1 MKQRKNGHRS
11 IVSAASLLSLTA
23 LAVATSVVSCAEEDL
38 VNSIPMSNVLTF
50 QVKVN
55 DAVETKTRSGIDNT
69 LDGFFP
75 TSSLELRSDD
85 NTIFYANCE
94 ERNGIHM
101 HYDTSNTKTRGTVV
115 NQNNFYPSFLLYGYT
130 YGSGEEFTSSTDVN
144 SSIKG
149 VPVSKGSGT
158 TWQPT
163 DVTWPGANYKATFYA
178 IAPADAVTP
187 SADAGG
193 PTFTYTVPQSA
204 SDQKDLLVSKCE
216 NVSCDGKSAPT
227 LTFNHALA
235 AIKFTQGTIT
245 PYTSITKV
253 EITGVQNSGTYDM
266 NTGTWSGQSSTSTNS
281 YSLTSFTDNDVL
293 FLMPQT
299 LPSGAQLKVTLS
311 DGSTT
316 KVLTSDL
323 SNKEWEKGYQYTY
336 KLSYE
341 KITGTFKIEVTSSI
355 GTIAKEN
362 DGVTLTINSYFEY
375 SDNGTKKV
383 AIPWTSKIK
392 DANNVN
398 YSGDG
403 NNNQITINT
412 KSMSH
417 QDALLC
423 NLNDDDN
430 KPIDLSQ
437 FSDGQS
443 TANCY
448 VVQGCGW
455 YKLPLVY
462 GNGITKGVVANGSNG
477 FCFDASTNYMNHAGT
492 AINELKNK
500 PYIYGNDGYSL
511 SSGEI
516 VWESITGL
524 IKSGSVQLCDDGKY
538 LKFYVDPTNVNQGN
552 AVIAV
557 KTSDGTIAW
566 SWHIWVTDQ
575 DWESTYT
582 YTHTNGTVYHFMKMP
597 VGFVDDTTYPTLL
610 SPRTFIFQFKQ
621 NISGGASKTIK
632 ISQEGDASK
641 KGTCTFYQ
649 WGRKDPIHKDHL
661 TPSDGNQVAQ
671 SVAIKNP
678 RTFYKRSSSP
688 YDWSSPL
695 VNTGYDYWC
704 VGNKSTGT
712 SSANP
717 VKKSIYDPSPVG
729 YCVPP
734 SDAHAALGMTDT
746 SIFIVSDKGYA
757 HVSNGD
763 YWQLFGYI
771 DCFEGSMDFA
781 GYFGNF
787 WSASP
792 IASDDA
798 YCLYC
803 YNDGYVTPQGD
814 NFRSN
819 GCAVRPV
826 SE

>member
-115 NQNNFYPSFLLYGYT
+115 NQNNFYDSFLLYGYT
-130 YGSGEEFTSSTDVN
+130 YDANGSFLESTTVSEN
-144 SSIKG
+144 IKG
-149 VPVSKGSGT
+149 VTVNKSSSGT
-158 TWQPT
+158 GWQPT
-163 DVTWPGANYKATFYA
+163 DVTWPGASYKATFYA

-204 SDQKDLLVSKCE
+204 SEQKDLLVSKCE

-235 AIKFTQGTIT
+235 AIKFAQGTIT

-253 EITGVQNSGTYDM
+253 EITGVYSNGTYNM
-266 NTGTWSGQSSTSTNS
+266 NNDSWTTTTTSTDN
-281 YSLTSFTDNDVL
+281 YSISFTDDVL
-293 FLMPQT
+293 FLLPQT

-323 SNKEWEKGYQYTY
+323 SNKEWKKGNQYTY

-341 KITGTFKIEVTSSI
+341 KITGTFKIEVTQTVSAPKA
-355 GTIAKEN
+355 GGDATISVK
-362 DGVTLTINSYFEY
+362 SYFEY
-375 SDNGTKKV
+375 GDGSKKISV
-383 AIPWTSKIK
+383 PWTATNAENNISISGEGN
-392 DANNVN
+392 ANGETKNVTIGEN
-398 YSGDG
+398 PSRTIDHA
-403 NNNQITINT
+403 NTLKSNQVGTE
-412 KSMSH
+412 
-417 QDALLC
+417 A
-423 NLNDDDN
+423 
-430 KPIDLSQ
+430 PYDLSM
-437 FSDGQS
+437 FNGVQS

-477 FCFDASTNYMNHAGT
+477 FCFDSSTNYMNHAGT
-492 AINELKNK
+492 AINQLKNK

-524 IKSGSVQLCDDGKY
+524 IQSGSVQLCDDGKY
-538 LKFYVDPTNVNQGN
+538 LKFYVDPDKVQQGN

-566 SWHIWVTDQ
+566 SWHIWVTDL
-575 DWESTYT
+575 DWESTYS
-582 YTHTNGTVYHFMKMP
+582 YSKDGTDYKFMKMP
-597 VGFVDDTTYPTLL
+597 LGFINDNPATTTAAQ
-610 SPRTFIFQFKQ
+610 PRNIDIHFTQS
-621 NISGGASKTIK
+621 ISGGASKVV
-632 ISQEGDASK
+632 QVFQLGDAPT
-641 KGTCTFYQ
+641 GTCTFYQ
-649 WGRKDPIHKDHL
+649 WGRKDPFKAEIQSSPG
-661 TPSDGNQVAQ
+661 TSQVAQ
-671 SVAIKNP
+671 SAAIQNP
-678 RTFYKRSSSP
+678 GKFIAYSSGN
-688 YDWSSPL
+688 WS
-695 VNTGYDYWC
+695 TDKGYDYWC
-704 VGNKSTGT
+704 VGNTSSGT
-712 SSANP
+712 SAQTIT

-734 SDAHAALGMTDT
+734 TA
-746 SIFIVSDKGYA
+746 A
-757 HVSNGD
+757 HVALNMGQSGFVYDNNNGFSNSTNGD

-771 DCFEGSMDFA
+771 DRSTGSVDGA
-781 GYFGNF
+781 GLGRF

-792 IASDDA
+792 FTSSTA
-798 YCLYC
+798 YYLNCNY
-803 YNDGYVTPQGD
+803 DGRVYPRG
-814 NFRSN
+814 NNGRSF

>member
-101 HYDTSNTKTRGTVV
+101 HYDTSNTKTRGTVR
-115 NQNNFYPSFLLYGYT
+115 NNNNFYDSFLLYGYT
-130 YGSGEEFTSSTDVN
+130 YGSGEEFTSSTSVN
-144 SSIKG
+144 SSING
-149 VPVSKGSGT
+149 VSVSKGSGT

-163 DVTWPGANYKATFYA
+163 GVTWPGADKKATFYA

-193 PTFTYTVPQSA
+193 PRFTYTVPQSA
-204 SDQKDLLVSKCE
+204 FDQKDLLVSKCE

-235 AIKFTQGTIT
+235 AIKFAQGTIT

-253 EITGVQNSGTYDM
+253 EITGVYSNGTYNM
-266 NTGTWSGQSSTSTNS
+266 NNDSWSGQSSTDNYSISST
-281 YSLTSFTDNDVL
+281 DDVL

-311 DGSTT
+311 NGSTT

-323 SNKEWEKGYQYTY
+323 SNKEWKKGNQYTY
-336 KLSYE
+336 SISVDQ
-341 KITGTFKIEVTSSI
+341 ITGTFKIEVTQTVSAPKA
-355 GTIAKEN
+355 GGDATISVK
-362 DGVTLTINSYFEY
+362 SYFEY
-375 SDNGTKKV
+375 GDRSTKISV
-383 AIPWTSKIK
+383 PWT
-392 DANNVN
+392 AT
-398 YSGDG
+398 YSNDSGTQTINGDG
-403 NNNQITINT
+403 NYADGETKDVSIGENPSITIEHANT
-412 KSMSH
+412 LKNNRVGTV
-417 QDALLC
+417 DA
-423 NLNDDDN
+423 
-430 KPIDLSQ
+430 PYDLSM
-437 FSDGQS
+437 FNGVQS

-477 FCFDASTNYMNHAGT
+477 FCFDSSTNYMNHAGT
-492 AINELKNK
+492 AINQLKNK

-524 IKSGSVQLCDDGKY
+524 IQSGSVQLCDDGKY
-538 LKFYVDPTNVNQGN
+538 LKFYVDPDKVQQGN

-566 SWHIWVTDQ
+566 SWHIWVTDAA
-575 DWESTYT
+575 WEATYT
-582 YTHTNGTVYHFMKMP
+582 YGNYNFMCMP
-597 VGFVDDTTYPTLL
+597 LGFVDGSTSPT
-610 SPRTFIFQFKQ
+610 SAAPRTVNLQFTQ
-621 NISGGASKTIK
+621 NISGGASKTVK
-632 ISQEGDASK
+632 ISQEGDASIS
-641 KGTCTFYQ
+641 GTCTFYQ
-649 WGRKDPIHKDHL
+649 WGRKDPFKAENQ
-661 TPSDGNQVAQ
+661 TTTADGQVAQ
-671 SVAIKNP
+671 SAAIQNP
-678 RTFYKRSSSP
+678 GQFIKYSGN
-688 YDWSSPL
+688 WS
-695 VNTGYDYWC
+695 TAEGYDYWC
-704 VGNKSTGT
+704 VGNTSTGT

-734 SDAHAALGMTDT
+734 SAAHAALSMGQSGLKYDNTNGF
-746 SIFIVSDKGYA
+746 SNSA
-757 HVSNGD
+757 NGD

-771 DCFEGSMDFA
+771 DMSSGSMDRA
-781 GYFGNF
+781 GNFGDF

-792 IASDDA
+792 NISNKA
-798 YCLYC
+798 YYLRCSY
-803 YNDGYVTPQGD
+803 YDGGVVFPRNNYY
-814 NFRSN
+814 RST
-819 GCAVRPV
+819 GYAVRPV

>member
-101 HYDTSNTKTRGTVV
+101 HYDTSNTKTRGTVR
-115 NQNNFYPSFLLYGYT
+115 NNNNFYDSFLLYGYT
-130 YGSGEEFTSSTDVN
+130 YGSGEEFTSSTSVN
-144 SSIKG
+144 SSING
-149 VPVSKGSGT
+149 VSVSKGSGT

-163 DVTWPGANYKATFYA
+163 AVTWPGASYKATFYA
-178 IAPADAVTP
+178 IAPNNSGATVSTN
-187 SADAGG
+187 AGG

-204 SDQKDLLVSKCE
+204 SEQKDLLVSKSTD
-216 NVSCDGKSAPT
+216 VSCDGKSAPT

-235 AIKFTQGTIT
+235 AIKFTQGTII

-323 SNKEWEKGYQYTY
+323 SNKEWKKGNQYTY

-341 KITGTFKIEVTSSI
+341 KITGTFHFEVTSSSTETI
-355 GTIAKEN
+355 TKEGTG
-362 DGVTLTINSYFEY
+362 DVSFTVSSYFEY
-375 SDNGTKKV
+375 SDNGTTKTI
-383 AIPWTSKIK
+383 AIPWSAGSNATLK
-392 DANNVN
+392 
-398 YSGDG
+398 GDG
-403 NNNQITINT
+403 GKTASSVNITT

-462 GNGITKGVVANGSNG
+462 GNGIKKGAVTDGTFG
-477 FCFDASTNYMNHAGT
+477 YDASTNYMNHAGT

-524 IKSGSVQLCDDGKY
+524 IKSGSVQLCDDGRY
-538 LKFYVDPTNVNQGN
+538 LKFYVDPANVNQGN

-582 YTHTNGTVYHFMKMP
+582 YGDYQFMKMP
-597 VGFVDDTTYPTLL
+597 VGFVDDTTSPTLL

-621 NISGGASKTIK
+621 NISGGASKTVK
-632 ISQEGDASK
+632 ISQEGDASRS
-641 KGTCTFYQ
+641 GTCTFYQ
-649 WGRKDPIHKDHL
+649 WGRKDPFKAENQSSPG
-661 TPSDGNQVAQ
+661 TSQVAQ
-671 SVAIKNP
+671 SAAIQNP
-678 RTFYKRSSSP
+678 GKFIAYSGGN
-688 YDWSSPL
+688 WS
-695 VNTGYDYWC
+695 TDKGYDYWC
-704 VGNKSTGT
+704 VGNT
-712 SSANP
+712 SFGESDQTIT

-734 SDAHAALGMTDT
+734 TA
-746 SIFIVSDKGYA
+746 A
-757 HVSNGD
+757 HVALNMGQSGFVYDNNNGFSNSANGD

-771 DCFEGSMDFA
+771 SNSGGSMAYA
-781 GYFGNF
+781 GGDGDF

-792 IASDDA
+792 NHGSNA
-798 YCLYC
+798 YGLYC
-803 YNDGYVTPQGD
+803 FDLGIVNPQSILSRSDGCT
-814 NFRSN
+814 
-819 GCAVRPV
+819 VRPV

>member
-115 NQNNFYPSFLLYGYT
+115 NNNNFYPSFLLYGYT
-130 YGSGEEFTSSTDVN
+130 YNANGSFSESTTVSEN
-144 SSIKG
+144 IKG
-149 VPVSKGSGT
+149 VTVNKSSSGT
-158 TWQPT
+158 GWQPT
-163 DVTWPGANYKATFYA
+163 DVTWPGASYKATFYA

-235 AIKFTQGTIT
+235 AIKFAKGNIA

-266 NTGTWSGQSSTSTNS
+266 NTGTWSGKSSTSTNS

-323 SNKEWEKGYQYTY
+323 SGNWQNGNQYTY
-336 KLSYE
+336 SISVDQ
-341 KITGTFKIEVTSSI
+341 ITGTFKIEVTQTVSAPKA
-355 GTIAKEN
+355 GGNATISVK
-362 DGVTLTINSYFEY
+362 SYFEY
-375 SDNGTKKV
+375 GNGSTKISV
-383 AIPWTSKIK
+383 PWTATNAENNISISGEGNA
-392 DANNVN
+392 DGETMNVTIGENPSRTIDHANTLK
-398 YSGDG
+398 S
-403 NNNQITINT
+403 NQVSTE
-412 KSMSH
+412 
-417 QDALLC
+417 A
-423 NLNDDDN
+423 
-430 KPIDLSQ
+430 PYDLSM
-437 FSDGQS
+437 FNGVQS

-462 GNGITKGVVANGSNG
+462 GNGITKGVVANGTNG
-477 FCFDASTNYMNHAGT
+477 FCFDASTNYMNHAGN
-492 AINELKNK
+492 AISSLTNA
-500 PYIYGNDGYSL
+500 PYIYNNGYNL
-511 SSGEI
+511 DASGKI

-524 IKSGSVQLCDDGKY
+524 IQSGSVQLCDNNTY
-538 LKFYVDPTNVNQGN
+538 LKFYVDPDKVQQGN

-557 KTSDGTIAW
+557 TTGGIVAW
-566 SWHIWVTDQ
+566 SWHIWVTDAA
-575 DWESTYT
+575 WEATYT
-582 YTHTNGTVYHFMKMP
+582 YGNYNFMCMP
-597 VGFVDDTTYPTLL
+597 LGFVDGSTSTT
-610 SPRTFIFQFKQ
+610 SAAPRTVNLQFTQ

-632 ISQEGDASK
+632 ISQEGDASRS
-641 KGTCTFYQ
+641 GTCTFYQ
-649 WGRKDPIHKDHL
+649 WGRKDPFKAESQSS
-661 TPSDGNQVAQ
+661 TGTSQVAQ
-671 SVAIKNP
+671 FTAIQNP
-678 RTFYKRSSSP
+678 STFYNCNKL
-688 YDWSSPL
+688 DWSTP
-695 VNTGYDYWC
+695 NDNMGYNYWC
-704 VGNKSTGT
+704 VGNISSGT

-734 SDAHAALGMTDT
+734 SVAYAALNMGQ
-746 SIFIVSDKGYA
+746 SWFEYNNNGFSNSA
-757 HVSNGD
+757 NGD

-771 DCFEGSMDFA
+771 NRMDGSMEGA
-781 GYFGNF
+781 GDSGSF
-787 WSASP
+787 WSVSP
-792 IASDDA
+792 N
-798 YCLYC
+798 Y
-803 YNDGYVTPQGD
+803 
-814 NFRSN
+814 SN
-819 GCAVRPV
+819 GAYDLVCRADGSVNPQNLYYRSHGFTVRPV